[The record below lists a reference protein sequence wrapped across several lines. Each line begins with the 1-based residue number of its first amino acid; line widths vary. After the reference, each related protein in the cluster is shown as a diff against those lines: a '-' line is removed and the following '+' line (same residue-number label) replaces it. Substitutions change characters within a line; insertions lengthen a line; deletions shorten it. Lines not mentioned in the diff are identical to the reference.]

1 MPEKITLFSQ
11 KSPEKWFGGDISD
24 FKSESIAHFRQNK
37 PFQTGYVSVH
47 LCLFTPKGQLILQK
61 RSPKLSFD
69 GGLWTES
76 AGGHLTWGFEPAE
89 VMSFESVEE
98 IGVPLNIVPAERF
111 FAVYPKVKPFLSV
124 AGLAKPIG
132 TIASELT
139 RLHEDQKIPFFTQQI
154 GFAGVYARA
163 AQPLDGEVAET
174 CFVDL
179 QKLKSE
185 IQKNPQNFTENFKV
199 YFQHFETQLDDLVAF
214 LKKIS

>member
-37 PFQTGYVSVH
+37 PF
-47 LCLFTPKGQLILQK
+47 
-61 RSPKLSFD
+61 
-69 GGLWTES
+69 
-76 AGGHLTWGFEPAE
+76 
-89 VMSFESVEE
+89 
-98 IGVPLNIVPAERF
+98 
-111 FAVYPKVKPFLSV
+111 LSV

-132 TIASELT
+132 TVASEFT
-139 RLHEDQKIPFFTQQI
+139 RVHEGQKIPFFTQQI
-154 GFAGVYARA
+154 CFAGVYARA